1 MCGFINDIVDSIVD
15 IVDDVVDIVVD
26 VVDTAIGWLVPQ
38 PDIPEFGDNFAEQQA
53 KGVLV
58 NKFTA
63 NGHIPIVYGTRKVGG
78 NVVFLETSGTDNQYL
93 YMAVV
98 LSEGEINGVTS
109 LFVNDNQVTLSG
121 TLTDGTQRT
130 VASSDVNFF
139 DESSLITVEA
149 HFGTDSQTASS
160 LLSTLT
166 SWTSNHRLRGLAY
179 LAIRFEW
186 NADKFGSLPQ
196 VQAIVQGRKV
206 YNPNLDGTLT
216 GGSGSHRADTSTTWE
231 YSDNPILQLLDYFS
245 HYIYNYS
252 HFNYKYSC
260 YNYN

>member
-1 MCGFINDIVDSIVD
+1 MCGFVSDIVDDIVGGISD
-15 IVDDVVDIVVD
+15 IVDDVVDVFVDIVES
-26 VVDTAIGWLVPQ
+26 AIGWLIPQ

-139 DESSLITVEA
+139 DESRMV
-149 HFGTDSQTASS
+149 
-160 LLSTLT
+160 
-166 SWTSNHRLRGLAY
+166 R
-179 LAIRFEW
+179 
-186 NADKFGSLPQ
+186 
-196 VQAIVQGRKV
+196 
-206 YNPNLDGTLT
+206 
-216 GGSGSHRADTSTTWE
+216 
-231 YSDNPILQLLDYFS
+231 
-245 HYIYNYS
+245 
-252 HFNYKYSC
+252 
-260 YNYN
+260 